1 MENIE
6 RKLELVRMMRR
17 EQQENLCR
25 LQRREHILYPEKK
38 LSYSS
43 YYLDYDNHFQNKN
56 DISLDI
62 PKHKETSKKQEKNV
76 TMTYG
81 VGLFLRIAICIGL
94 FIGYI
99 LMKNNNFTFYNITC
113 DMVENALED
122 DINLTSIHYLLKQ

>member
-38 LSYSS
+38 CSYSS

-76 TMTYG
+76 TIKQITKEISI
-81 VGLFLRIAICIGL
+81 LFRRI
-94 FIGYI
+94 
-99 LMKNNNFTFYNITC
+99 
-113 DMVENALED
+113 E
-122 DINLTSIHYLLKQ
+122 